1 MTMLDRMRRH
11 RGWLKWSLGLVVL
24 AFVLLYIP
32 DFLDTN
38 PNVGAA
44 PFDVLASVEGR
55 EITAGEF
62 RRVYLQQISAYR
74 RAYGSN
80 MNDKLLRQLGID
92 QRILQQMIDQQAS
105 LAEARRLGIKA
116 TDGELRARIM
126 SLPNFKDEKGQF
138 IGDDR
143 YRQLLRVQTPPRR
156 PDEFEADLRD
166 DLVVT
171 KLRAA
176 LTEWMTVADA
186 EVDEE
191 FRRRNEKVKLE
202 LVTLTAD
209 KFREGIA
216 ITDAEASAHFDK
228 NKEQYRV
235 GEKRKVRYML
245 IDAQAL
251 RARVTVTPQEIQ
263 DAYRDSAQQYSTP
276 EQIKASHILLKT
288 EGKKEEDVKKQAEGL
303 LAKIKAGADFASLA
317 QQYSEDDSNKAKGGD
332 LGMFGRGSMVPEFEQ
347 AAFALEPGQTSDVVK
362 TNYGFHI
369 IRLVEK
375 QAAATKPIDE
385 VRTQIEDQIKWERAQ
400 EQATRIAEEIAPDI
414 DDPTDLDRV
423 AKSRGFVVSESGFF
437 DRTEPIAGLGFAPE
451 ASADAFAM
459 KQNETR
465 GPIQTPSGFAFI
477 ALVGTQA
484 PHLPK
489 FEDVKQKVTDDLT
502 RRKAVEAARQKAA
515 SLATSLR
522 GGDFAKVAETAG
534 FEVKTTEL
542 VARGSALPDAGQS
555 DAVDA
560 AVFKLPAGAVSEPI
574 EAEGAVVIARVVE
587 RKDVTPSEVE
597 AGRAALRQEVLDE
610 RRGRFF
616 AAYMTK
622 AKQRMNIRVNQD
634 TLRRVI
640 A

>member
-62 RRVYLQQISAYR
+62 RRVYQAQISAYR

-126 SLPNFKDEKGQF
+126 ALPSFKDEKGQF
-138 IGDDR
+138 IGDER
-143 YRQLLRVQTPPRR
+143 YRQLLRMQTPPRR
-156 PDEFEADLRD
+156 PDEFENDLRE
-166 DLVVT
+166 DLIVT

-176 LTEWMTVADA
+176 LTEWITVADA
-186 EVDEE
+186 EIDQE
-191 FRRRNEKVKLE
+191 FKRRNEKVKLE
-202 LVTLTAD
+202 LVALTAD
-209 KFREGIA
+209 KFREGITV
-216 ITDAEASAHFDK
+216 TDAEASAHFDK

-235 GEKRKVRYML
+235 GEKRKVKYML

-276 EQIKASHILLKT
+276 EQIRASHILLKT
-288 EGKKEEDVKKQAEGL
+288 EGKKEEDVRKQAEAV
-303 LAKIKAGADFASLA
+303 LAKVKAGGDFASLA
-317 QQYSEDDSNKAKGGD
+317 RQYSEDDSNKEKGGD
-332 LGMFGRGSMVPEFEQ
+332 LGLFGRGSMVPEFEQ
-347 AAFALEPGQTSDVVK
+347 AAFALEPGQTSDLVK
-362 TNYGFHI
+362 TSYGFHI

-375 QAAATKPIDE
+375 RPAATKSIDE

-400 EQATRIAEEIAPDI
+400 EQATRISEEIANDI
-414 DDPTDLDRV
+414 DDPSDLDRV
-423 AKSRGFVVSESGFF
+423 AKARGFVVSESGFF

-451 ASADAFAM
+451 ASTEAFAM

-465 GPIQTPSGFAFI
+465 GPIRTPSGFAFI
-477 ALVGTQA
+477 SLVGTQA

-489 FEDVKQKVTDDLT
+489 FEDVKEKIRDDLI
-502 RRKAVEAARQKAA
+502 RRKAVEAAREK
-515 SLATSLR
+515 ATSLAPSLR
-522 GGDFAKVAETAG
+522 SGDFAKVAKAAG
-534 FEVKTTEL
+534 LDVKTTEL
-542 VARGSALPDAGQS
+542 IARGSPLPEAGQS
-555 DAVDA
+555 DAVEA
-560 AVFKLPAGAVSEPI
+560 VVFKLPAGAVSDPI
-574 EAEGAVVIARVVE
+574 ETASAVVIARVVE
-587 RKDVTPSEVE
+587 RKDVTPSEIE

-634 TLRRVI
+634 TLRRAI